1 MGSFVVIDL
10 EMCIIP
16 KGAGRKIY
24 PWYGEI
30 IQIGAAL
37 LNDRYETVDTFK
49 TYVSPEYGSI
59 DRYIEA
65 LTGITNEDTR
75 FAPPIR
81 QALSAF
87 MQWVPHDSVFVSW
100 SNADKMQLE
109 NETACKNIDVP
120 MLQQYLDTWIDCQ
133 QLFAEVMDSKKQYG
147 LTDALIIADI
157 DYEEHAHDALVDACN
172 TAKLF
177 AKIKREP
184 DMRLNPL
191 YCSEENAVSAVH
203 NPFAA
208 LKNANLSDN

>member
-16 KGAGRKIY
+16 KGVGRKIY

-37 LNDRYETVDTFK
+37 LNDRYETVDTFN
-49 TYVSPEYGSI
+49 TYVSPEYGTI

-65 LTGITNEDTR
+65 LTGITNDDTR

-87 MQWVPHDSVFVSW
+87 MQWVPCDAIFVSW
-100 SNADKMQLE
+100 SNSDKMQLE
-109 NETACKNIDVP
+109 NETACKNIAVP
-120 MLQQYLDTWIDCQ
+120 MLQRYLDTWIDCQ
-133 QLFAEVMDSKKQYG
+133 QLFAEVMNSKKQYG

-177 AKIKREP
+177 AKMKREP
-184 DMRLNPL
+184 NMKLNPH
-191 YCSEENAVSAVH
+191 YCSEESDVSAVQH
-203 NPFAA
+203 PFAA
-208 LKNANLSDN
+208 LQSADFEDD